1 MSVSEPLEY
10 NPFAPGY
17 TDDPYPTYARFR
29 DADPVHH
36 SPLGVWLL
44 FRHQDVTRFLRE
56 PGLSVEDRNAH
67 DTPLTD
73 VVVDT
78 LGEREQ
84 RGEHAMINRDPPD
97 HTRLRRLVSKAFTP
111 RMVQRF
117 RDRVQE
123 LVDRS
128 LDAAADRGGMELI
141 DDYAFPLP
149 FQVITDM
156 LGLPDTGV
164 DVDEIRDLSG
174 RLVGSLE
181 PVIDPERI
189 RATREAGERM
199 FELIAEAVGVKRRH
213 PADDLLSGLILAEE
227 DGDVLSTDEL
237 IDQVVLLY
245 VAGHETTVN
254 LVGNGLRALLL
265 DPSGPEQLA
274 RLRADGGLVENAV
287 DELLRFDSPVQMTRR
302 ITLRE
307 VEVDGHTLEPGAFV
321 SLVLASAN
329 RDPVV
334 FGPAADRLDLGR
346 AEAAQ
351 HVSFGGGHHY
361 CLGASLARLEA
372 QVALGS
378 LVTRFD
384 RIEPLADPVWNGRI
398 NLRGLERL
406 PLQLG

>member
-1 MSVSEPLEY
+1 MSVSEPLVY

-17 TDDPYPTYARFR
+17 TDDPYPTYARLR

-174 RLVGSLE
+174 RLVSSLE
-181 PVIDPERI
+181 PVVDPDRI
-189 RATREAGERM
+189 RATREAGNRM
-199 FELIAEAVGVKRRH
+199 VELIAEAVEVKRRQ

-227 DGDVLSTDEL
+227 DGDVLSTGEL

-274 RLRADGGLVENAV
+274 RLRADGSLVENAV

-307 VEVDGHTLEPGAFV
+307 VEVDGRTLEPGAFV

-329 RDPVV
+329 RDPAV
-334 FGPAADRLDLGR
+334 FGPTADSLDLGR

-378 LVTRFD
+378 LVARFE
-384 RIEPLADPVWNGRI
+384 RIEPLADPTWNGRI
-398 NLRGLERL
+398 NLRGLQRL
-406 PLQLG
+406 PLNLA